1 MALNSGVRCDRS
13 PGHVRFDSCALLF
26 CLPTDLKANAT
37 GGVWLG
43 FPGCESVL
51 GFPRL
56 LQVFE
61 RGLKAIPL
69 SVDLWLHYINFHT
82 TEFSNEED
90 AEAKLRK

>member
-1 MALNSGVRCDRS
+1 M
-13 PGHVRFDSCALLF
+13 
-26 CLPTDLKANAT
+26 
-37 GGVWLG
+37 G

>member
-1 MALNSGVRCDRS
+1 M
-13 PGHVRFDSCALLF
+13 
-26 CLPTDLKANAT
+26 
-37 GGVWLG
+37 
-43 FPGCESVL
+43 
-51 GFPRL
+51 L